1 MRGYYGIGIWHPK
14 ADVNVGSLL
23 RSAASLGA
31 AFVFTIG
38 RRYTQEAPD
47 TTRAWRHVP
56 LWHFEAFADLRAALP
71 FHCWLVGIELDERA
85 RPLQTF
91 CHPERAVYL
100 LGAEDQGLNEAMRA
114 ACNELVQLPGTHCLN
129 VATAGAIVLY
139 DRVVKRGLA

>member
-38 RRYTQEAPD
+38 RRYTQEATD
-47 TTRAWRHVP
+47 TTKAWRHVP

-71 FHCWLVGIELDERA
+71 FHCWLGGRDEAFAAALRVVETRGRGAVSRVEDGQSEVRGERTWLTNQESSGRTQPGIPCAAA
-85 RPLQTF
+85 RWS
-91 CHPERAVYL
+91 H
-100 LGAEDQGLNEAMRA
+100 RA
-114 ACNELVQLPGTHCLN
+114 APT
-129 VATAGAIVLY
+129 ATRPA
-139 DRVVKRGLA
+139 